1 MSDPDTT
8 KDEAKKQ
15 GERLGFL
22 IASLN
27 LADDVKES
35 LIAILP
41 QMTPDQLNRLSAT
54 LESAYQSDK
63 TEGVDQN
70 LQTALGQ
77 IQTAYDKEVESAD
90 KKALSDLKKLEK
102 DLNARSAN

>member
-1 MSDPDTT
+1 
-8 KDEAKKQ
+8 
-15 GERLGFL
+15 LGFL

-70 LQTALGQ
+70 LQTALDRFKPPMTKRWKAR
-77 IQTAYDKEVESAD
+77 I